1 MKKQLCD
8 CKSRCNP
15 FLEPTSS
22 KQCGY
27 SSLLGSVSFWS
38 SYVSFRVY
46 CFATYPL
53 SATWLMHFVFG
64 SSLWKG
70 NLWWY
75 CSSCYCRHYLS
86 SCFST
91 LQQFLQR
98 PRWFASFCTF
108 WHLSYFTS
116 VFLLAYNF
124 EIGISP
130 RNHSSHSNAF
140 LLFYYLSLFRRYC
153 KYKPNIKKNTLI
165 SIRPKGEQYGILP
178 VFVH

>member
-70 NLWWY
+70 NFHFQLRRVIFGGTAHHVIVVII
-75 CSSCYCRHYLS
+75 CLHVFLH
-86 SCFST
+86 FSNFFT
-91 LQQFLQR
+91 DLADLLHFVYSDICLISQ
-98 PRWFASFCTF
+98 ASFFLRIISKLGFPPATT
-108 WHLSYFTS
+108 HHIAKHSYSFIIW
-116 VFLLAYNF
+116 ACF
-124 EIGISP
+124 EDTV
-130 RNHSSHSNAF
+130 
-140 LLFYYLSLFRRYC
+140 
-153 KYKPNIKKNTLI
+153 NTNQI
-165 SIRPKGEQYGILP
+165 
-178 VFVH
+178 